1 MNFSN
6 IYFLASDSQQFV
18 WLLKSKCRVQ
28 SHQRT
33 FQTISPQWLQ
43 SLTLH
48 LCSHVRSRAR
58 LCRCPADVCD
68 SACLCFAGSQQSQD
82 QTSRRS
88 GNTGEKHNENG
99 VRLKNICNTA
109 VTWQNS
115 NLTLP
120 IKRPNILI
128 LSVKQT
134 SVRAWLSFLCL
145 QNKSSTATQVKILFR
160 LIYDICKNVL
170 RGVGLV

>member
-1 MNFSN
+1 M
-6 IYFLASDSQQFV
+6 
-18 WLLKSKCRVQ
+18 Q
-28 SHQRT
+28 SHQRP
-33 FQTISPQWLQ
+33 FQTITPQWLQ

-48 LCSHVRSRAR
+48 LCSYVRSGAR

-68 SACLCFAGSQQSQD
+68 SACLGFAGSQQSQD

-109 VTWQNS
+109 VTWWDL
-115 NLTLP
+115 NLALP

-128 LSVKQT
+128 LSVKLT
-134 SVRAWLSFLCL
+134 SFRAGSLFWIYKTNNPQPHKSKFSF
-145 QNKSSTATQVKILFR
+145 NWFMTSATMHWEGSGLFR
-160 LIYDICKNVL
+160 AVLTGKNSAHIVPPLVL
-170 RGVGLV
+170 QSNSGL